1 MTSPTFAGFRA
12 QFPALRQYA
21 WLNTAGVPPG
31 ATPVLAAMRSAMD
44 EWSAGTFDWL
54 RWEADADHA
63 RAICARWIGAPASS
77 VTLVATLADAAATVA
92 HSVAM
97 MAGKSHARPR
107 VVVPAVEFRSNLF
120 PWLALA
126 DRGCDVTMI
135 EPDADGLVRTDAVI
149 AATRPGVALVAIS
162 EVQSATGHR
171 VDACAIAT
179 RCREVGARSFFNLTQ
194 SLGVLPFD
202 VNRVGADFAAV
213 HSYKWLISPRGAT
226 FLYAHPE
233 RMAELSPLA
242 PNWRN
247 GADLFATPSPLGA
260 PVEVPR
266 YAELYGGPYT
276 LLGDARRADASLAW
290 FSWVGARAALELLD
304 MLSADKVET
313 YCTGLAAAFRE
324 GARKQGFRVAAH
336 ELPSQ
341 LTAIEMPSPAD
352 AGAASQKLQAAGV
365 VTSARG
371 RRLRFGFHAF
381 NDDSDV
387 SRALAALKGAANRER
402 GER

>member
-1 MTSPTFAGFRA
+1 MTGLDFAGFRA
-12 QFPALRQYA
+12 QFPALGQYA

-31 ATPVLAAMRSAMD
+31 ATPVLAAMQSAMD

-63 RAICARWIGAPASS
+63 RAILARWIGASPSS
-77 VTLVATLADAAATVA
+77 VTLLATLADAAATVA
-92 HSVAM
+92 HSVATL
-97 MAGKSHARPR
+97 AGKSHVRPR
-107 VVVPAVEFRSNLF
+107 VVVSAAEFRSNLF

-126 DRGCDVTMI
+126 DRGCDVVVL
-135 EPDADGLVRTDAVI
+135 EPDADGLVRTDAII

-171 VDACAIAT
+171 VDARAIAT
-179 RCREVGARSFFNLTQ
+179 RCREAGARSFFNLTQ

-226 FLYAHPE
+226 FLYAHPD
-233 RMAELSPLA
+233 RVAELTPLA

-247 GADLFATPSPLGA
+247 AADLFATLTTPP
-260 PVEVPR
+260 EIPR
-266 YAELYGGPYT
+266 YAELYGGPYA

-304 MLSADKVET
+304 TLSAEAVET
-313 YCTGLAAAFRE
+313 YCTSLAGAFRE
-324 GARKQGFRVAAH
+324 GARKQGFRVVAH
-336 ELPSQ
+336 ELPSH
-341 LTAIEMPSPAD
+341 LTAVELPSPAD

-381 NDDSDV
+381 NNESDAG
-387 SRALAALKGAANRER
+387 RALAALKGAA
-402 GER
+402 G

>member
-1 MTSPTFAGFRA
+1 MTGPDFAGFRA

-31 ATPVLAAMRSAMD
+31 AAPVLAAMRSAMD

-63 RAICARWIGAPASS
+63 RAIFARCIGAPASS
-77 VTLVATLADAAATVA
+77 VTLLATLADAAATVA
-92 HSVAM
+92 HSVATL
-97 MAGKSHARPR
+97 AGKSHARPR
-107 VVVPAVEFRSNLF
+107 VVVSAAEFRSNLF

-126 DRGCDVTMI
+126 DRGCDITVL

-149 AATRPGVALVAIS
+149 AATRPGVGLVAIS

-171 VDACAIAT
+171 VDARAIAT

-226 FLYAHPE
+226 FLYAHPD
-233 RMAELSPLA
+233 RVAELSPLA

-247 GADLFATPSPLGA
+247 GADLFATPSRLTTQP
-260 PVEVPR
+260 EIPR

-304 MLSADKVET
+304 TLSADAVET
-313 YCTGLAAAFRE
+313 YCTSLAAAFRE

-352 AGAASQKLQAAGV
+352 AGAACQKLQAAGI

-371 RRLRFGFHAF
+371 RRIRFGFHAF
-381 NDDSDV
+381 NNESDAG
-387 SRALAALKGAANRER
+387 RALAALKGAA
-402 GER
+402 G